1 FDVTHSIRKYGIPS
15 ADPRGGMREFLPTLA
30 RSAVAAGIDGLFI
43 EVHPDPAKALC
54 DAASQLDMNELEDFL
69 KPLIAIHNLEVKWRH
84 KA

>member
-1 FDVTHSIRKYGIPS
+1 
-15 ADPRGGMREFLPTLA
+15 RGGMREFLPTLA

-54 DAASQLDMNELEDFL
+54 DAASQLDMNDLEAFL
-69 KPLIAIHNLEVKWRH
+69 EPLIEIHDLEVKWRN